1 MMLFGAPAGLL
12 LLLLAPL
19 IGLVERVR
27 FGAVAPGARALRVA
41 LIALLALSV
50 AQPLVEHAGQDG
62 PVVHVLD
69 RSASIEPAAAEA
81 VRAELLAG
89 TDGLVEVDAEAQ
101 VRKAPGVAGPIVD
114 PTAVDP
120 RHTDLASGLR
130 LADGLAGPHSGG
142 RIVLWTDGGAA
153 VDTDGIALP
162 VDRRPLAALDRPRL
176 VDLRVAPTTASPG
189 QTLTVLA
196 PVDGGAVG
204 FSGEQWLSIGGQE
217 LLREAL
223 TVKPQERTEGARTVS
238 LPADL
243 APGIHRIEAHLG
255 EDLLVAQITVEAP
268 PLVVMVG
275 AAAGDLASLQALA
288 QAEGMRVE
296 RLSPGALPERL
307 AVGDVDVVLIADV
320 PTRDDAGVPPLGGA
334 SVAALRD
341 FVEEG
346 GGLLLLGGPHAYDQG
361 GYAESPL
368 QALLPLKAVP
378 AGKAREVPLSL
389 LVVMDTS
396 GSMAR
401 PVGGSLSGASLAAE
415 MGGGKPVGS
424 KIELADEAVAQ
435 SALRLRPIDRFGVIG
450 VDTQVH
456 WRLPFQLAT
465 SPRALATKVRK
476 IGAGGGGIF
485 VIDALQAAQKALG
498 AEASPLRHVF
508 FFVDAADAGEQWEQA
523 SASAE
528 GVAREMAQDGVFL
541 SVLALGNSG
550 NKDAGRLQALA
561 AAGGGR
567 FRLAASPDQ
576 LTALFVEETERVRAP
591 NLAEEAP
598 FAVTRRG
605 WHPALRGLDWSG
617 APLLSGRNKVEA
629 RPEARLLLVGPGG
642 APLFAAWRRGEG
654 EVMAAS
660 FDAGARWAAAWTRW
674 PGYGALWTQ
683 VLRHLARDTA
693 AAAPQIEPLIEADG
707 LHLRITLRDEA
718 GERDIGARPT
728 LTLGEGGPALAL
740 RLEEPGQWRVRVPLP
755 ENEEATVFLGEE
767 GEDKPRASLRVV
779 GPPRAER
786 AERPAPVTSEDP
798 RRLRATERTRLWPAL
813 LGLALALL
821 PLDARLRRGLRQR
834 TAAV

>member
-1 MMLFGAPAGLL
+1 MLLFGAPAGLL

-19 IGLVERVR
+19 IGLVERAR

-41 LIALLALSV
+41 LIALLALSA
-50 AQPLVEHAGQDG
+50 AQPLVEHAGDEG

-69 RSASIEPAAAEA
+69 RSASIDPAAAEA
-81 VRAELLAG
+81 VRAQLLAG
-89 TDGLVEVDAEAQ
+89 TDGLVEVDAGSV
-101 VRKAPGVAGPIVD
+101 VRKAPGGAGPIVAAT
-114 PTAVDP
+114 PVDP
-120 RHTDLASGLR
+120 RHTDLGSGLR
-130 LADGLAGPHSGG
+130 LAAGLAGPNSGG

-153 VDTDGIALP
+153 VEAEGIDLP

-176 VDLRVAPTTASPG
+176 MTLRVEPTVAAPG
-189 QTLTVLA
+189 QTLTVEA

-204 FSGEQWLSIGGQE
+204 FSGERTLTIDGQE

-223 TVKPQERTEGARTVS
+223 TLKAQARTEGALTVS

-243 APGIHRIEAHLG
+243 APGLHRIEARLG
-255 EDLLVAQITVEAP
+255 EDRLLALITVEEP
-268 PLVVMVG
+268 PRVVMVG

-288 QAEGMRVE
+288 LAEGMRVE
-296 RLSPGALPERL
+296 RLAPGALSERL
-307 AVGDVDVVLIADV
+307 AVGDVDVVVIADV

-334 SVAALRD
+334 GVAALRA
-341 FVEEG
+341 FVLGG

-368 QALLPLKAVP
+368 QGLLPLKTVP
-378 AGKAREVPLSL
+378 VGKAREVPLSL

-401 PVGGSLSGASLAAE
+401 PVSGAVNASSVSAE

-465 SPRALATKVRK
+465 RPLALAAKVRK

-485 VIDALQAAQKALG
+485 VIDALKAAQKAQKD
-498 AEASPLRHVF
+498 EASPLRHVF

-523 SASAE
+523 SVTAE
-528 GVAREMAQDGVFL
+528 GVAREMAKDGVFL

-550 NKDAGRLQALA
+550 NKDASRLQALA

-567 FRLAASPDQ
+567 FRLAAAPDQ
-576 LTALFVEETERVRAP
+576 LSALFVEETERVRAP

-598 FAVTRRG
+598 FAVSRRG

-617 APLLSGRNKVEA
+617 APPLAGRNKVDA
-629 RPEARLLLVGPGG
+629 RPEARLLLVGRGG
-642 APLFAAWRRGEG
+642 APLFAAWTRGQG
-654 EVMAAS
+654 EVMAAA
-660 FDAGARWAAAWTRW
+660 FDAGARWSAAWTRW

-683 VLRHLARDTA
+683 VLRHLARDEA
-693 AAAPQIEPLIEADG
+693 AQAPLIEPFVQEDG

-728 LTLGEGGPALAL
+728 LSLGEGGPALPL
-740 RLEEPGQWRVRVPLP
+740 TLEEPGQWALRLPLA

-767 GEDKPRASLRVV
+767 DETTPRTELSVV
-779 GPPRAER
+779 GPPNAER
-786 AERPAPVTSEDP
+786 AERPAPVESTDP
-798 RRLRATERTRLWPAL
+798 KRGLSTQRTRLWPAL

>member
-1 MMLFGAPAGLL
+1 MLLFGAPAGLL

-19 IGLVERVR
+19 IGLVERAR

-41 LIALLALSV
+41 LIALLALSA
-50 AQPLVEHAGQDG
+50 AQPLVEHAGVEG

-69 RSASIEPAAAEA
+69 RSASIDPAAAEA
-81 VRAELLAG
+81 VRAQLLAG
-89 TDGLVEVDAEAQ
+89 TDGLVEVDAGAV
-101 VRKAPGVAGPIVD
+101 VRKAPGGAGPIVAAT
-114 PTAVDP
+114 PVDP
-120 RHTDLASGLR
+120 RRTDLGSGLR
-130 LADGLAGPHSGG
+130 LAAGLAGPNSGG

-153 VDTDGIALP
+153 VEADGIDLP

-176 VDLRVAPTTASPG
+176 VTLRVEPTVAAPG
-189 QTLTVLA
+189 QTLTVEA

-204 FSGEQWLSIGGQE
+204 FSSERTLTIDGQE

-223 TVKPQERTEGARTVS
+223 TLKAQARTEGALTVS

-243 APGIHRIEAHLG
+243 APGLHRIEARLG
-255 EDLLVAQITVEAP
+255 EDRLLALITVEEP
-268 PLVVMVG
+268 PRVVMVG

-288 QAEGMRVE
+288 LAEGMRVE
-296 RLSPGALPERL
+296 RLAPGALSERL
-307 AVGDVDVVLIADV
+307 AAGDVDVVVIADV
-320 PTRDDAGVPPLGGA
+320 PTRDDAGAPPLGGA
-334 SVAALRD
+334 GVAALRA
-341 FVEEG
+341 FVLGG

-368 QALLPLKAVP
+368 QGLLPLKTVP
-378 AGKAREVPLSL
+378 VGKAREVPLSL

-401 PVGGSLSGASLAAE
+401 PVSGAVNASSVSAE

-465 SPRALATKVRK
+465 RPLALAAKVRK

-485 VIDALQAAQKALG
+485 VIDALKAAQKAQKD
-498 AEASPLRHVF
+498 EASPLRHVF

-523 SASAE
+523 SVTAE
-528 GVAREMAQDGVFL
+528 GVAREMAKEGVFL

-567 FRLAASPDQ
+567 FRLAAAPDQ
-576 LTALFVEETERVRAP
+576 LSALFVEETERVRAP

-598 FAVTRRG
+598 FAVSRRA

-617 APLLSGRNKVEA
+617 APLLAGRNKVDA

-642 APLFAAWRRGEG
+642 APLFAAWTRGQG
-654 EVMAAS
+654 EVMAAA
-660 FDAGARWAAAWTRW
+660 FDAGARWSAAWTRW

-683 VLRHLARDTA
+683 VLRHLARDEA
-693 AAAPQIEPLIEADG
+693 AQAPLIEPFVQEDG
-707 LHLRITLRDEA
+707 LHLRITLRDAA

-728 LTLGEGGPALAL
+728 VSLGEGGPALPL
-740 RLEEPGQWRVRVPLP
+740 TLDEPGQWALRLPLA

-767 GEDKPRASLRVV
+767 DETSPRTELSVV
-779 GPPRAER
+779 GPPNAER
-786 AERPAPVTSEDP
+786 AERPAPVESTDP
-798 RRLRATERTRLWPAL
+798 KRGLSTQRTRLWPAL